1 MTRRISLMAAVLAA
15 LGVAFSAAPSAAAA
29 GPGPAQRSGILM
41 IVDQTDVGGDV
52 GTMGTSCTWPACGEV
67 HNESGHLLMLSRD
80 ANSHFSCGNV
90 GPYAVLSSGQSS
102 TRYWPD
108 TDCFAGT
115 DCSVL
120 YAGSWYSPY
129 EYIRIYNPVWVF
141 NVSC

>member
-1 MTRRISLMAAVLAA
+1 MTRRISLTAAVLAA
-15 LGVAFSAAPSAAAA
+15 LGVAFFAAPSAAAA
-29 GPGPAQRSGILM
+29 DPEPAQRPGVLM
-41 IVDQTDVGGDV
+41 IVDQADASDVGV
-52 GTMGTSCTWPACGEV
+52 MGTSCTWPACGEV
-67 HNESGHLLMLSRD
+67 HNRSGHLLMLSRD
-80 ANSHFSCGNV
+80 ANSHFSCGDV

-115 DCSVL
+115 DCSVF

-129 EYIRIYNPVWVF
+129 DYIRIYNPVWVY